1 MPHHHISLQPH
12 GEYCPVAVFPFS
24 FKQTENTMNSRT
36 YMLHTDP
43 GHGWLEVPMAEL
55 RRLGIAWSISSCS
68 YRYGGIAYLEED
80 CDAPRFVEALRA
92 QGIEVKFVPRYQ
104 EVTPIRRYPHYW
116 CEAMTG

>member
-1 MPHHHISLQPH
+1 
-12 GEYCPVAVFPFS
+12 
-24 FKQTENTMNSRT
+24 MNSRT

-43 GHGWLEVPMAEL
+43 GHGWLEVPMTEL

-68 YRYGGIAYLEED
+68 YRHGDTAYLEED

-104 EVTPIRRYPHYW
+104 EVTPIRRYGHYW
-116 CEAMTG
+116 CEAMAG